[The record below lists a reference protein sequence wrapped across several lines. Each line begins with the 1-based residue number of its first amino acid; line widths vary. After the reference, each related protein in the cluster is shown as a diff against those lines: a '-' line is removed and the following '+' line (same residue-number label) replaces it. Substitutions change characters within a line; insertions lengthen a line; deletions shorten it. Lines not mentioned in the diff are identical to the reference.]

1 MLSMSKY
8 EYIKLEDAINIIR
21 EQGIYGEGHSDEE
34 RENDVINMLESL
46 SSIWIEE

>member
-1 MLSMSKY
+1 MPKS

-21 EQGIYGEGHSDEE
+21 ERGIYGEGHSDEE

-46 SSIWIEE
+46 PSIMLEEK

>member
-1 MLSMSKY
+1 MPKV
-8 EYIKLEDAINIIR
+8 EYIKLVVAIRMIR

-46 SSIWIEE
+46 PSIMLEEK